1 MATRTRTQI
10 SKTITRRQD
19 GREVPLVASVASV
32 ASASVALERA
42 GAAPP
47 ALEVSED
54 TSDLELA
61 ICCRLAQRQ
70 ALLRA

>member
-19 GREVPLVASVASV
+19 GREVPSVASVASV

-54 TSDLELA
+54 TCDLELA
-61 ICCRLAQRQ
+61 ICCLESGQS
-70 ALLRA
+70 